1 MQSTTLPTKPNHRHK
16 LRHLER
22 DASLRDVCFRS
33 GDYMNVD
40 EVYEDITN
48 MAALKKK
55 MVELLSEYNNFP
67 GVVRMDLV
75 LFRDAIDHGIFVI
88 TMQPF

>member
-1 MQSTTLPTKPNHRHK
+1 
-16 LRHLER
+16 
-22 DASLRDVCFRS
+22 
-33 GDYMNVD
+33 MNVD